1 MNFSGNIYRGKTFFK
16 KNFAVPAFS
25 HVYGK
30 LMFLGVLIILL
41 SGILGSPLVGTPSV
55 YSQKERRGRVLRYV
69 LDNGLTVILKENH
82 FAPVVAMNLWVK
94 VGSADEMEG
103 EEGIAHVLE
112 HMMFKGTAKRGVGQI
127 AAEVESAGGDINA
140 YTSLDETVYYI
151 TMPSDK
157 VTLGLDILAD
167 AVFHAQIESKEL
179 NKELQVV
186 LEEIKRGEDNPSIKL
201 SHAVF
206 GTAYQVHPYKR
217 PIIGTEESVSSFT
230 RDKVVAFYRRWYAPD
245 NAVLVVVGDFDTAQ
259 IGSSIKTIFGEE
271 KNPNRR
277 KIPLS
282 LRIYPQEPPQQA
294 PRVTILRGELQES
307 YMEIVFHIP
316 HVKHEDIPVLEVLN
330 CIIGEGESSRLYRTV
345 RADKGLV
352 NTIYATTF
360 TSRDP
365 GLFFI
370 GATLDGSHLEEAIKE
385 ILNQLALVRK
395 ELIRTDELIK
405 AKVNIESEEIYARE
419 SVQGEARKLG
429 YLETVVGDIGFEEV
443 FLRKVAEV
451 TAEDV
456 RDVAIKYFTGENIT
470 IAAYLPKQLDI
481 ANFSEDS
488 LRRMARESLAVGPF
502 YNKVDEVVKV
512 TLSNGM
518 DLLIKENHA
527 VPIVAIRASAL
538 GGVRLESPE
547 EYGINNFIARTMTK
561 GTAKRSAEEIAIQ
574 VDKIAGSLG
583 GFSGRDSVGLVG
595 EFLSRY
601 FDEGLDLFADVLMNP
616 TFPAKEVERQRK
628 EIIAAIGRIEDTPE
642 QLSID
647 IMRRNLFEP
656 HPYSA
661 RILGEVETVNKISRK
676 DLIAYY
682 HRVITPHNIVL
693 AVVGDVRASEVIEK
707 MENAFRNFGK
717 KETQIPE
724 APAVAPLKKAKK
736 IKVLREKEQAQIVLG
751 FRGASYN
758 SQDRFALDVL
768 AGILSGQ
775 GGRLFVELRDKQHLA
790 YSVGAMSVNCLDSG
804 FFLFYMGT
812 RSENIEKGIKGII
825 SEIEKVRTSPVS
837 EEELRRAIEYLVGTY
852 KIGLQTNSS
861 QAGVMSLGE
870 LYGIGWRM
878 MIDYPEK
885 IKQVTAAE
893 VFDVA
898 KKYLDLN
905 RMVQVVLV
913 PSKEGN
919 PSPEIEDE

>member
-1 MNFSGNIYRGKTFFK
+1 MSFLAGKYKGKTFSEK
-16 KNFAVPAFS
+16 SFS
-25 HVYGK
+25 RNV
-30 LMFLGVLIILL
+30 FSSL
-41 SGILGSPLVGTPSV
+41 STKLGSLGLLIVLLTGLLRSPSAGTNSV

-94 VGSADEMEG
+94 VGSADEREG

-157 VTLGLDILAD
+157 MVLGLDILAD
-167 AVFHAQIESKEL
+167 AVFHAEIEPKEL
-179 NKELQVV
+179 KKELQVV

-230 RDKVVAFYRRWYAPD
+230 RDKVMDFYRRWYAPD
-245 NAVLVVVGDFDTAQ
+245 NAVLVVVGDFETAQ
-259 IGSSIKTIFGEE
+259 IEDSIKIIFGEE
-271 KNPNRR
+271 KNPNRK
-277 KIPLS
+277 KIPLPS
-282 LRIYPQEPPQQA
+282 RVYPQEPPQEA
-294 PRVTILRGELQES
+294 PRITILRGELQES
-307 YMEIVFHIP
+307 YLEIVFHIP
-316 HVKHEDIPVLEVLN
+316 HLKHEDIPALEVLS
-330 CIIGEGESSRLYRTV
+330 CILGEGESSRLYRSV

-352 NTIYATTF
+352 NIIHSTTF

-370 GATLDGSHLEEAIKE
+370 GATLDGKNLEEALSE
-385 ILNQLALVRK
+385 ILNQIALTRK

-405 AKVNIESEEIYARE
+405 AKVNIESEEIYAKE

-429 YLETVVGDIGFEEV
+429 YLETIAGDIGFEEV
-443 FLRKVAEV
+443 FLRRVGEV

-456 RDVAIKYFTGENIT
+456 RDVAIRYLRGENIT
-470 IAAYLPKQLDI
+470 IAAYLPKQLKTDDW
-481 ANFSEDS
+481 SE
-488 LRRMARESLAVGPF
+488 ESLAQTARKLLSVAP
-502 YNKVDEVVKV
+502 VDVKGKDVIKV

-518 DLLIKENHA
+518 TLLVKENHS
-527 VPIVAIRASAL
+527 VPIVAMRASAL
-538 GGVRLESPE
+538 GGVRLESPG
-547 EYGINNFIARTMTK
+547 EYGMNNFIARTMTK
-561 GTAKRSAEEIAIQ
+561 GTAKRSAEDIANQ
-574 VDKIAGSLG
+574 VDRIAGSLG

-628 EIIAAIGRIEDTPE
+628 EIIAAIGRIEDHPE
-642 QLSID
+642 QLAVD
-647 IMRRNLFEP
+647 IMRKNLFAP

-661 RILGEVETVNKISRK
+661 RILGEVETVSKISRK
-676 DLIAYY
+676 DLISYY
-682 HRVITPHNIVL
+682 HRVIVPQNIVL
-693 AVVGDVRASEVIEK
+693 AVVGDVRAEEVIEK
-707 MENAFRNFGK
+707 METAFKNFGK
-717 KETQIPE
+717 KETQLPE
-724 APAVAPLKKAKK
+724 APVVAPLKNSKK
-736 IKVLREKEQAQIVLG
+736 VKVFREKEQAQIVLG
-751 FRGASYN
+751 FRGASY
-758 SQDRFALDVL
+758 SSPDRFALDVL
-768 AGILSGQ
+768 AAILSGQ

-812 RSENIEKGIKGII
+812 RAENIEKGIKGII
-825 SEIEKVRTSPVS
+825 SEIEKVRTATVS
-837 EEELRRAIEYLVGTY
+837 EDELRRAIEYLVGTY

-861 QAGVMSLGE
+861 QAGIMSLGE
-870 LYGIGWRM
+870 LYGVGWRM
-878 MIDYPEK
+878 MDDYPIK
-885 IKQVTAAE
+885 IKGVTADQ
-893 VFDVA
+893 VFEAA
-898 KKYLDLN
+898 KKYLNLN

-913 PSKEGN
+913 PSKEGTP
-919 PSPEIEDE
+919 PSEVEE